1 MILTKLA
8 DKTAWYKLPQIDPL
22 LPGGWMGETTATRR
36 SFGDLLRR
44 LRPARR
50 VRAQQQPSAPETDVT
65 VDAEAAAPTAY
76 RTFSRKLAPGLT
88 AVGGALALVGGLGTW
103 VRATKLVSE
112 GIPAEQAA
120 VTMGYEDWPG
130 IAIAILGGLAL
141 LASVTWLMSLL
152 IVKVVPVAYSI
163 AITALLIWQ
172 MPLIDERAA
181 TLAADAQ
188 QELDFI
194 TFHAGYGWGVWCM
207 LAGAIVLLLGTTAG
221 ILREIDVRRGT
232 PT

>member
-1 MILTKLA
+1 M
-8 DKTAWYKLPQIDPL
+8 
-22 LPGGWMGETTATRR
+22 GGTTATRH

-50 VRAQQQPSAPETDVT
+50 VRAERHPSTPAPEVA
-65 VDAEAAAPTAY
+65 VDPGTTTPTAY

-88 AVGGALALVGGLGTW
+88 AIGGALALVGGLGTW

-112 GIPAEQAA
+112 GIPAEQTA

-130 IAIAILGGLAL
+130 IAIAVLGGLAL

-152 IVKVVPVAYSI
+152 ILKVFPVAYSI
-163 AITALLIWQ
+163 AITALLVWQ

-207 LAGAIVLLLGTTAG
+207 LAGAIALLLGTTAG